1 MVPSIEGEWARK
13 RRMMSHGWPIVLR
26 GGLLD
31 PRGWPGRY
39 ALMIASHRWL
49 RYAGPFLHLL
59 SLRSR
64 LSRALHAPLLAAA
77 LLAPRARLRPLLVA
91 RYYVLTQAS
100 IAAGLYDWL
109 RHGTEAGWDA
119 AEGTR

>member
-1 MVPSIEGEWARK
+1 
-13 RRMMSHGWPIVLR
+13 MMSHAWPIVFR

-31 PRGWPGRY
+31 PRGWPPRY

-64 LSRALHAPLLAAA
+64 LSLAGHAALAAA
-77 LLAPRARLRPLLVA
+77 AVLAPAARLRPLLVA
-91 RYYVLTQAS
+91 RYYLLTQAS
-100 IAAGLYDWL
+100 IAFGLYDWL
-109 RHGTEAGWDA
+109 RHGTEAAWEQ